1 MLWLNCG
8 QKSDGL
14 YLVLSLRFTS
24 LVVELDA
31 LVMVLPKGLG
41 ENLSWF
47 ICLIVDYRSLP
58 PVFL

>member
-8 QKSDGL
+8 RERDGL

-31 LVMVLPKGLG
+31 LVMMVLPKGLG
-41 ENLSWF
+41 EN
-47 ICLIVDYRSLP
+47 
-58 PVFL
+58 